1 MLLKCFRELL
11 KNIMR
16 DLPKGTPSAS
26 TSKYEKSSAEHN
38 LSPNAVKVAD
48 MLKKRRE
55 TIAKGKVEKK
65 TEMESNKEDNLFVQH
80 ANKDTL
86 PGEEEVSSEES
97 EDDQPA
103 TLTENSDSYDSN
115 DDLKEEN
122 LQEIRL
128 EG

>member
-1 MLLKCFRELL
+1 
-11 KNIMR
+11 MR
-16 DLPKGTPSAS
+16 DLPKGTPTAS
-26 TSKYEKSSAEHN
+26 TSKYEKSSAEQN

-48 MLKKRRE
+48 MLRKRRE

-65 TEMESNKEDNLFVQH
+65 TDMESNKEDNLFVQH

-86 PGEEEVSSEES
+86 PGEEEASSEES

-115 DDLKEEN
+115 DDLKDEN